1 MLRIH
6 FSDADLMRVRI
17 LAEPDPMWEVLLSLH
32 LTTPTAAD
40 RRFDGWRRGLP
51 TRLTRPISI
60 LRTLSRPSGYSPDFL
75 TPSEDV
81 TDFGTGLDLVL
92 STPRARLRDDIT
104 QLAAGTRVASWPA
117 DLADGNVQA
126 LKLLGNTL
134 RTYHDE
140 AVRPHWEAIRRH
152 VRADRR
158 KRAELAVTH
167 GFEAVL
173 ATLHPSARWRA
184 PVLELAYPVKQELVL
199 DGSGLTLVPSV
210 FSWPGPISLLR
221 QPDRPVLVYP
231 VSPKGDWT
239 ADSAA
244 GYDRSLNSLLGH
256 TRAEVLRVIAALP
269 RVNTT
274 ELARAAGISPA
285 SASQHTSVLRE
296 AGLVTT
302 GRSKGSAFHELSERG
317 SFLLR
322 G

>member
-6 FSDADLMRVRI
+6 FSDADLVRVRI

-32 LTTPTAAD
+32 LTTPTPAD
-40 RRFDGWRRGLP
+40 RRFGGWRRGLP
-51 TRLTRPISI
+51 ARLARPASV

-75 TPSEDV
+75 TPPGGV

-104 QLAAGTRVASWPA
+104 QLAAESRIASWPA
-117 DLADGNVQA
+117 DLADGNVHA
-126 LKLLGNTL
+126 LKLLESTL
-134 RTYHDE
+134 RTYHDA

-158 KRAELAVTH
+158 RRAELAVTQ

-184 PVLELAYPVKQELVL
+184 PVLELAYPVEQDLVL
-199 DGSGLTLVPSV
+199 GGSGLTLVPSL
-210 FSWPGPISLLR
+210 FCWPGPITLLR
-221 QPDRPVLVYP
+221 RPDRPVLVYP
-231 VSPKGDWT
+231 VSPEPEW
-239 ADSAA
+239 AVDSAA
-244 GYDRSLNSLLGH
+244 GCDRSLNTLLGH
-256 TRAEVLRVIAALP
+256 TRAKVLRVIATLP

-274 ELARAAGISPA
+274 ELARAAGISLA
-285 SASQHTSVLRE
+285 SASQHTSVLRG

-302 GRSKGSAFHELSERG
+302 GRSRGSAFHELSERG
-317 SFLLR
+317 SSLLCH
-322 G
+322 